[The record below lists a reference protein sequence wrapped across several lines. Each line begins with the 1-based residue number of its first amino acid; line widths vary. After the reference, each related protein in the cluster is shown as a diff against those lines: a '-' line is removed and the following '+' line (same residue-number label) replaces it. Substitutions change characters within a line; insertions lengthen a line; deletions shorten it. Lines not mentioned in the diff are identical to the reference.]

1 MSAALTDDGRA
12 TRGRARRGGAKP
24 AQAQPPAAG
33 PGMGVTDR
41 PVLPR
46 GVRLHDDRVR
56 GTKVLLGPETALML
70 DEIGAAIIAEIDGRR
85 DVAEIGAA
93 LAGRY
98 GADLDEVL
106 PDIVEFLAD
115 MAGRRL
121 VDQA

>member
-1 MSAALTDDGRA
+1 MTAVLTDDRRAAAGRA
-12 TRGRARRGGAKP
+12 DPRTASP

-46 GVRLHDDRVR
+46 GVRLPDDRVR

-121 VDQA
+121 VDRA